1 MNELKTQ
8 GNNESNLTYMVGQ
21 NVEHSRFGKG
31 KITKIDGVNSNQK
44 ATIFFPHHGIKNLL
58 LQFANLRILD
68 QE

>member
-1 MNELKTQ
+1 
-8 GNNESNLTYMVGQ
+8 MVGQ

-31 KITKIDGVNSNQK
+31 KITKIEGIDSNQK

-58 LQFANLRILD
+58 LQFANLKILD